1 VANFAERYELVRRIG
16 SGGMGEVWLARDEQL
31 AGRPVAIK
39 IMHAHM
45 LSNTGDVAR
54 FQREMRLA
62 ALMDHP
68 NIVTVY
74 TTGTLRG
81 APFMVMEYLRGQ
93 DLEKAP
99 PGDDPARVASIGR
112 DICGALAYAHDQG
125 VIHRD
130 IKPGNLFLCDTG
142 QVKVT
147 DFGIATAVGGT
158 TLSTAGMLVGTFAYL
173 PPERWRGEQPVFGND
188 IWAAGCV
195 LYLLLSGRLPRVL
208 PGAAEYAAA
217 AVRGDPVP
225 DLRDLT
231 SAPAWLSAAV
241 MAMLHPDPHS
251 RPTAGDCVRL
261 LSGLPARVPAGART
275 VPGPGLPALS
285 RPPGG
290 PERGMVTS
298 LVTAPVPAPS
308 RRPWRPGRFLVAAGG
323 AVAVVMLLAVSLAA
337 WQFYGSPQATGPAAG
352 RTAASPPA
360 SHATRTVAVAS
371 VSAPGSVTAS
381 AAGSPSA
388 SPAGTPKASP
398 AVSKTASTAPLVAI
412 PDVKG
417 MSFAKARVVLEN
429 DGFVV
434 VGNHAHLGQTVT
446 GVSPSG
452 QAPAGSTVTVTYGTG
467 P

>member
-1 VANFAERYELVRRIG
+1 
-16 SGGMGEVWLARDEQL
+16 MGEVWLARDEQL

-45 LSNTGDVAR
+45 LPNTGDVAR

-62 ALMDHP
+62 AMMDHP

-93 DLEKAP
+93 DLGKAP

-130 IKPGNLFLCDTG
+130 IKPGNLFLRDTG

-158 TLSTAGMLVGTFAYL
+158 TLSTAGMLVGTFAYM
-173 PPERWRGEQPVFGND
+173 PPERWRGGQPAFGND

-217 AVRGDPVP
+217 AIRGDPIP

-241 MAMLHPDPHS
+241 MAMLHPDPGS

-261 LSGLPARVPAGART
+261 LSGLPAHVPAGART
-275 VPGPGLPALS
+275 APGPGQPALS
-285 RPPGG
+285 RPGPGG
-290 PERGMVTS
+290 PEPGAVTS
-298 LVTAPVPAPS
+298 LVTAPVPAPA
-308 RRPWRPGRFLVAAGG
+308 RRPWRPGRLLAAAGG
-323 AVAVVMLLAVSLAA
+323 AVAVVVLLAVSLAA
-337 WQFYGSPQATGPAAG
+337 WQFHGSPQATGPAAG
-352 RTAASPPA
+352 STVTSPPA
-360 SHATRTVAVAS
+360 SHATATAAAASAS
-371 VSAPGSVTAS
+371 VPAAGPVTAS
-381 AAGSPSA
+381 AAGSPST
-388 SPAGTPKASP
+388 SPAGTPQASP
-398 AVSKTASTAPLVAI
+398 AVSRAASTAPLAAI

-417 MSFAKARVVLEN
+417 MTFAKARVVLEN